1 MYIHSGYVWTS
12 IIMCMGIAAAS
23 EEAAAA
29 FAFGLRSHLRTGRCR
44 LRVSGSVASCRTRAG
59 AKVLKLKR

>member
-1 MYIHSGYVWTS
+1 
-12 IIMCMGIAAAS
+12 MCMGIAAAS